1 MSIAATRLLPA
12 IYGALGLVTALALD
26 RDVLRTLRLGYSIF
40 AAGLI
45 LPTLVALAPERF
57 RVPTPGAIAAMIAGG
72 ATAVA
77 GRFVPGLSGGRD
89 PVLIGTGVNAVVL
102 VVAYGLARGQRS

>member
-1 MSIAATRLLPA
+1 
-12 IYGALGLVTALALD
+12 
-26 RDVLRTLRLGYSIF
+26 
-40 AAGLI
+40 
-45 LPTLVALAPERF
+45 
-57 RVPTPGAIAAMIAGG
+57 MIAGG